1 MCNSSTIDCATLPS
15 KMIGES
21 ISTTNG
27 CLASA
32 NKLGR
37 LPSIVRVEKCS
48 TSRSRSIA
56 GFVTTATLSLM
67 KSAIF
72 RLSVSSAASGESC
85 PSERIGSTPLLPS
98 VQEAEYVHDPIRK
111 QRIVLCQLA

>member
-1 MCNSSTIDCATLPS
+1 MAVLRHLINLDAPST
-15 KMIGES
+15 
-21 ISTTNG
+21 
-27 CLASA
+27 
-32 NKLGR
+32 
-37 LPSIVRVEKCS
+37 VREKCS
-48 TSRSRSIA
+48 ISRSRSIA

-98 VQEAEYVHDPIRK
+98 VQGVEYVLGSIRK
-111 QRIVLCQLA
+111 RRIVSFQLEQNHIALGFFVSGIDKFKW